1 MPFVRRLSVEEG
13 KEPPS
18 RFIANWILVSLVS
31 RERAA
36 ERTLGDFVST
46 ILGKVVVMNERR
58 GGFVRSKNVV
68 RSANSRHQLH
78 GMTFT
83 SNLQRKAHQQPQ

>member
-36 ERTLGDFVST
+36 ERTLGDCVST
-46 ILGKVVVMNERR
+46 ILGNVVVMNERR
-58 GGFVRSKNVV
+58 GGLSVQKMLFVRQILGINYM
-68 RSANSRHQLH
+68 A
-78 GMTFT
+78 
-83 SNLQRKAHQQPQ
+83 